1 MELDRERARSYVRI
15 QRMIIVSIM
24 VVSTLLIVASLLNWG
39 SLFNGPGSIQ
49 LSAIL
54 FISLITIMVLASI
67 PTLFIK
73 RRLNEEDDEE
83 VLIWD
88 DDVDDEVCETF
99 RSDDIVKSGCLR

>member
-1 MELDRERARSYVRI
+1 MELTRERARSYVRV
-15 QRMIIVSIM
+15 QRIVVVSIM
-24 VVSTLLIVASLLNWG
+24 VLSTLLIGTSLINGG
-39 SLFNGPGSIQ
+39 SLFYGPGSIQ

-54 FISLITIMVLASI
+54 FISLIAIMVLASI

-88 DDVDDEVCETF
+88 EDVDDEICETF
-99 RSDDIVKSGCLR
+99 MSDDMVKSGCLR